1 MCDSPG
7 RPIMED
13 TSKASPSIRSVDY
26 NAYMT
31 PPVALEIRKSERLKK
46 TLINIAKTFLVFMIS
61 QVGLT
66 CLVIGYSIMGGFIFM
81 KLEAEQEIKNR
92 FEVEST
98 RHLYVKR
105 LWNVT
110 VNLNILF
117 EANWSASADEI
128 FRDFQQDIY
137 KTVRETGWDG
147 TETEEAVEWTYAGA
161 LLYSVTVITTI
172 GYGHLT
178 PRTFWG
184 RLATILYALVGIPL
198 TLLCLTNIGS
208 FLAKCFRFFWKKI
221 PRCKCARKN
230 PQPGRILHLESDRS
244 RTSYTYGNEGAVDS
258 VVECPSENNNTVVRI
273 PIFVC
278 LLLLAGYIFLG
289 AMLFTLWEPEWN
301 YLEGSYFCF
310 ITLSTIGFGDYVPGY
325 RHDSWHN
332 QAKRISCTL
341 YLLFGL
347 ALISMCFD
355 LMQSEVREIFKS
367 LGRTMGISKS
377 GPDRV

>member
-7 RPIMED
+7 RPIMEEI
-13 TSKASPSIRSVDY
+13 SKASPSIRSVE
-26 NAYMT
+26 NNTHM
-31 PPVALEIRKSERLKK
+31 PPQAGLEVRRSDRVKK
-46 TLINIAKTFLVFMIS
+46 NLISFAKKFLVFMVS

-81 KLEAEQEIKNR
+81 KLEAEQEIQNK
-92 FEVEST
+92 FEVGFT
-98 RHLYVKR
+98 RQLYVKR
-105 LWNVT
+105 LWDVT
-110 VNLNILF
+110 QNLNILF
-117 EANWSASADEI
+117 EANWSARADEI
-128 FRDFQQDIY
+128 FKDFQQNIY

-147 TETEEAVEWTYAGA
+147 TETEEASEWTYAGA

-172 GYGHLT
+172 GYGQLT

-184 RLATILYALVGIPL
+184 RLATIAYAIVGIPL
-198 TLLCLTNIGS
+198 TLLCLANIGS
-208 FLAKCFRFFWKKI
+208 LMAKCFRFFWKKI
-221 PRCKCARKN
+221 PRCQCDKSNR
-230 PQPGRILHLESDRS
+230 QGRILHRKSDRG
-244 RTSYTYGNEGAVDS
+244 RKSYTYGNEEIIDR
-258 VVECPSENNNTVVRI
+258 VVESPPDHNNTVVRI

-325 RHDSWHN
+325 HHGSWHN
-332 QAKRISCTL
+332 QAKRVSCTL

-367 LGRTMGISKS
+367 LARALGISKS
-377 GPDRV
+377 GPDKV

>member
-13 TSKASPSIRSVDY
+13 VSKASPSIRSVE
-26 NAYMT
+26 NNTYMP
-31 PPVALEIRKSERLKK
+31 PPVVLEIRRSDRMKK
-46 TLINIAKTFLVFMIS
+46 NLISFAKKFLVFMVS

-81 KLEAEQEIKNR
+81 KLEAEQEIQNKV
-92 FEVEST
+92 EVGFT
-98 RHLYVKR
+98 RQFYVKR
-105 LWNVT
+105 LWDVT
-110 VNLNILF
+110 QNLNILF

-128 FRDFQQDIY
+128 FQDFQQNIY

-147 TETEEAVEWTYAGA
+147 TETEEASEWTYAGA

-184 RLATILYALVGIPL
+184 RLATIIYAIVGIPL
-198 TLLCLTNIGS
+198 TLLCLTNIGT
-208 FLAKCFRFFWKKI
+208 FMAKCFRFFWKKI
-221 PRCKCARKN
+221 PRCRCEKRSY
-230 PQPGRILHLESDRS
+230 QGRILHRKSDRG
-244 RTSYTYGNEGAVDS
+244 RTSYTYGNEETVDS
-258 VVECPSENNNTVVRI
+258 VVESPPEQNNTLVRI

-325 RHDSWHN
+325 HHDSWHN
-332 QAKRISCTL
+332 QAKRVSCTL

-355 LMQSEVREIFKS
+355 LIQSEVREIFKG
-367 LGRTMGISKS
+367 LARAMGISKS